1 MHNRQQSDE
10 PIAAVCFQD
19 ALGEIVSLILGTI
32 VFHLSF
38 QCPHLIFCHTRPL
51 LRV

>member
-1 MHNRQQSDE
+1 MHNLQQSDE

-32 VFHLSF
+32 VFH
-38 QCPHLIFCHTRPL
+38 TRPL
-51 LRV
+51 L